1 MKKLLTLLVTAVLA
15 VTCCFGLTACGEKP
29 VAGLICLHGENSTY
43 DKNFIDAFKTACENK
58 GVKYVIATDINEDDS
73 CYNKAAEFVDSG
85 CKVIFADSFGHE
97 KFMIQAAKE
106 FTDVEF
112 CHATG
117 TQAKQ
122 ESSLA
127 NYHNAFASIYEGRYL
142 AGYAAGLKLNTMKG
156 KAVDNNFKVGYVG
169 AYTYAEVIS
178 GLTSWFLGLEAALD
192 EGYTATME
200 VQFTGSW
207 YDETLEKEAAETLM
221 NNGAVLVSQHADSM
235 GAPTAC
241 DTASVPNVSY
251 NGTTGKNT
259 NVAYSKINWVPYFEY
274 MLDNYAEHKIAKDYC
289 GTILDGSVVA
299 GVSTAAADGT
309 AAKLEEVKTKIN
321 NGEIKI
327 FDCSKFTV
335 KDNSMVR
342 ENIIYQSQKQADGS
356 YLDVAVGTTDDDGR
370 ILTYKAD
377 VNGDYLGDTN
387 VIKTVDGVTFFDES
401 NATDFRSAPYFDL
414 TIDGIT
420 FLNAKF

>member
-1 MKKLLTLLVTAVLA
+1 MKKLLTLLVTAALA
-15 VTCCFGLTACGEKP
+15 ITCCFSLVGCGKP
-29 VAGLICLHGENSTY
+29 VAGLICLHGEQSTY

-58 GVKYVIATDINEDDS
+58 GVKYVIATDVAEDDA

-97 KFMIQAAKE
+97 PYMIKAAKE

-117 TQAKQ
+117 TQSKQ
-122 ESSLA
+122 EKLA

-142 AGYAAGLKLNTMKG
+142 AGYAAGLKLNTMKE
-156 KAVDNNFKVGYVG
+156 KADGNNFKVGYVG
-169 AYTYAEVIS
+169 AYTYAEVVS

-192 EGYTATME
+192 TGYTATME

-207 YDETLEKEAAETLM
+207 YDETAEKEAAELLM
-221 NNGAVLVSQHADSM
+221 NRGAVLVSQHADSM

-241 DTASVPNVSY
+241 DNAGVPNVSY

-259 NVAYSKINWVPYFEY
+259 NVSYSKINWVPYFEY
-274 MLDNYAEHKIAKDYC
+274 MLDKYVNHEIATDYC
-289 GTILDGSVVA
+289 GTIADGSVVA
-299 GVSTAAADGT
+299 DVATAAVDGT
-309 AAKLEEVKTKIN
+309 ADKLAEIKTKIN

-335 KDNSMVR
+335 TVVAG
-342 ENIIYQSQKQADGS
+342 ENGKNQNATVDGNKHLTAYLAD
-356 YLDVAVGTTDDDGR
+356 
-370 ILTYKAD
+370 I
-377 VNGDYLGDTN
+377 NGDYVGDTN
-387 VIKTVDGVTFFDES
+387 VIKTSGTTTFFDES
-401 NATDFRSAPYFDL
+401 NANDFRSAPYFDL
-414 TIDGIT
+414 QIDGIN